1 MEATMKRII
10 AILVALALV
19 AGAVG
24 TVGAQTK
31 SATKKLTIAQTVIDL
46 SNSYF
51 VTLSEGVRAACKEKG
66 FTYILNDGKSDASL
80 QISAIENFIVQQ
92 VDVIIVTPVDPKA
105 LDTVLKEAKKAGIV
119 IINCNQEVATKDAF
133 LRVPEYSYGYAAGKM
148 AADWINATIKGRNAK
163 VAVLNRPV
171 SEQLVQRSEGF
182 KKGVTENSKATI
194 VAVQTA
200 NTAELG
206 LKAAETILQNFPDID
221 GFVCQNDTA
230 GLGVYEALIA
240 AGRKPGSAFITSVDG
255 LPKAFEKIAEG
266 GIYVGTV
273 DSNPRGMGALAV
285 ETALKVIQ
293 SGPIAKEIN
302 PSIVPVTKANVASYL
317 KR

>member
-1 MEATMKRII
+1 MKRI
-10 AILVALALV
+10 LALFLTLLLV
-19 AGAVG
+19 AGIA
-24 TVGAQTK
+24 GAQTK
-31 SATKKLTIAQTVIDL
+31 TVKKKLTIAQTVIDL
-46 SNSYF
+46 SNAYF
-51 VTLSEGVRAACKEKG
+51 VTLSEGVRAACKERG
-66 FTYILNDGKSDASL
+66 YTYILNDGKSDAAL

-133 LRVPEYSYGYAAGKM
+133 IRVPEYIYGYTAGKI
-148 AADWINATIKGRNAK
+148 AADWINANIKGRAAK

-182 KKGVTENSKATI
+182 KNGVTENSKATI

-206 LKAAETILQNFPDID
+206 LKAAETILQNHPDID

-230 GLGVYEALIA
+230 GLGVYEALKA

-255 LPKAFEKIAEG
+255 LVKAFEKIAEG

-273 DSNPRGMGALAV
+273 DSDPRGMGVFAV
-285 ETALKVIQ
+285 ETAIKVLE
-293 SGPIAKEIN
+293 SGPIAKEMN
-302 PSIVPVTKANVASYL
+302 PPIIPVTKANVAGYL